1 MKRIRQYTYVERELI
16 RRRAEKKRKTIERI
30 TNFFGI
36 LAFVVSTEVFMFA
49 LVLMS

>member
-16 RRRAEKKRKTIERI
+16 RRRAEKKHMVMKKI
-30 TNFFGI
+30 TNFFAA
-36 LAFVVSTEVFMFA
+36 LALIVCTEVFMFA

>member
-16 RRRAEKKRKTIERI
+16 RRRAEKKRMVIEKVK
-30 TNFFGI
+30 NV
-36 LAFVVSTEVFMFA
+36 LASLALIVCTEVFMFA

>member
-16 RRRAEKKRKTIERI
+16 RRRAEKKRRVIEKV
-30 TNFFGI
+30 TNVLAI
-36 LAFVVSTEVFMFA
+36 LAFIVCTEVFMFA